1 MIKLSKVLATVT
13 VVLALA
19 GCASPSKVYYD
30 SDPLQDFSEYSTF
43 AWIDDAPMTADG
55 DYAIGPFV
63 ERRIMQA
70 IRNALTNKGYRFVE
84 DVNDADLAVAF
95 TVGARNKVRVQVNP
109 GRWYGPY
116 AGPNARWGYNNYFG
130 PQMVRSPDEV
140 TVRQTTTGA
149 LSIDLFDTKRRSPVW
164 HSVGSKRL
172 SNSDLRNS
180 TKGMKTIDQDVATIL
195 GDLPAK

>member
-1 MIKLSKVLATVT
+1 MIKLSRLLTTAT

-19 GCASPSKVYYD
+19 GCASSNKIYYD

-70 IRNALTNKGYRFVE
+70 IRTALTNKGYRFVE
-84 DVNDADLAVAF
+84 DVNEADLAVAF
-95 TVGARNKVRVQVNP
+95 TVGARNKVRVQVTP

-116 AGPNARWGYNNYFG
+116 ASPNSRWGYGYFG
-130 PQMVRSPDEV
+130 PQIVRSPDEV
-140 TVRQTTTGA
+140 TVRQTTTGT
-149 LSIDLFDTKRRSPVW
+149 LSIDLFDTERRSPVW

-180 TKGMKTIDQDVATIL
+180 SKGMKTVDQDVATIL
-195 GDLPAK
+195 GNLPAK

>member
-1 MIKLSKVLATVT
+1 MIKLSKLLMTITVGLT
-13 VVLALA
+13 LT
-19 GCASPSKVYYD
+19 GCASSNIIYYD

-55 DYAIGPFV
+55 DYSVGPFV

-70 IRNALTNKGYRFVE
+70 IRNSLTNKGYRFVE
-84 DVNDADLAVAF
+84 DINEADLAVAF

-109 GRWYGPY
+109 GRWHGPY
-116 AGPNARWGYNNYFG
+116 AGPNARWGYGYFG
-130 PQMVRSPDEV
+130 PPIMRSPDEV
-140 TVRQTTTGA
+140 TVRQTTTGS

-180 TKGMKTIDQDVATIL
+180 AKGMKTIDQGVATIL
-195 GDLPAK
+195 ENLPAK